1 MNAGEYAG
9 LAALTGLLLVLVP
22 ALASAGV
29 YIVPNEYGDIII
41 ELGVGDVEWNT
52 YSHFDSV
59 SVDQDANAIT
69 FVSGGDTFVLMFVPT
84 SDARMVVTK
93 FAPMTSIGTVLEF
106 TIKGSVSYYLS
117 LSGLPTDG
125 IYHIESGNAYS
136 DYDQA
141 AGGVV
146 SFEGV
151 TAQDGEFFT
160 VSREYFG
167 NPRANIEASE
177 NGWNKVQF
185 TYRYE
190 GDADIVLVQWN
201 FGDGNGS
208 HDISPVHQYRVAGTY
223 AVTLIL
229 YDEFGNAGYVTE
241 DIVVG
246 DPAADQSEAYMNYW
260 LNERAAGAAA
270 VIIISIL
277 LAALYVY
284 VADKRW
290 GGAQRVLPVAVVAM
304 GFIIA
309 LLVYGG
315 NW

>member
-1 MNAGEYAG
+1 MNAGKFAG
-9 LAALTGLLLVLVP
+9 MAVLIGLLLVLVP

-29 YIVPNEYGDIII
+29 YIIPNEYGDVII

-52 YSHFDSV
+52 YSYFDSV
-59 SVDQDANAIT
+59 SVDQDANSIT
-69 FVSGGDTFVLMFVPT
+69 FVSGGDTFVLTFAPT
-84 SDARMVVTK
+84 ADARMIVTK
-93 FAPMTSIGTVLEF
+93 FAPTTSIGTVLEF
-106 TIKGSVSYYLS
+106 TIDGAVSYFLS

-136 DYDQA
+136 EYDQA
-141 AGGVV
+141 AGRTI

-167 NPRANIEASE
+167 TPRAYIDASE

-185 TYRYE
+185 TYEYE
-190 GDADIVLVQWN
+190 GEAEIVRVQWN

-208 HDISPVHQYRVAGTY
+208 HDISPVHQYGVAGVY

-229 YDEFGNAGYVTE
+229 YDEFGNAGYVTK
-241 DIVVG
+241 DLTVG
-246 DPAADQSEAYMNYW
+246 DPDADQAEAYLNYW
-260 LNERAAGAAA
+260 INERMAGAIAIM
-270 VIIISIL
+270 VISVL

-284 VADKRW
+284 VADKEW
-290 GGAQRVLPVAVVAM
+290 GGAHRLFPVAVIAL

-315 NW
+315 Y